1 MKRRAAHPQGWESL
15 TYRCRGSNET
25 RDYKTFLA
33 TSRLTDGVIRVV
45 SVRFVDGW
53 SPRCCTD
60 STANVQDIPE
70 AVADRWTIEEFFH
83 DVKEVWGAGQR
94 QVRNV
99 WSSLGCWKLNQWLY
113 TLVELSSWDID
124 PSALSDRSDRPWD
137 NVSLRPS
144 HKDRRSRIAR
154 EMLEHEFLSCLPDTP
169 DTQKSRPLIE
179 SLICLCL

>member
-1 MKRRAAHPQGWESL
+1 M
-15 TYRCRGSNET
+15 
-25 RDYKTFLA
+25 
-33 TSRLTDGVIRVV
+33 IRVV

-169 DTQKSRPLIE
+169 DTQKSHPLIE
-179 SLICLCL
+179 RVRSL

>member
-83 DVKEVWGAGQR
+83 DVKEVWGAGKR

-113 TLVELSSWDID
+113 MLVELSSWDID
-124 PSALSDRSDRPWD
+124 PSALSDRSDRP
-137 NVSLRPS
+137 
-144 HKDRRSRIAR
+144 
-154 EMLEHEFLSCLPDTP
+154 
-169 DTQKSRPLIE
+169 
-179 SLICLCL
+179 